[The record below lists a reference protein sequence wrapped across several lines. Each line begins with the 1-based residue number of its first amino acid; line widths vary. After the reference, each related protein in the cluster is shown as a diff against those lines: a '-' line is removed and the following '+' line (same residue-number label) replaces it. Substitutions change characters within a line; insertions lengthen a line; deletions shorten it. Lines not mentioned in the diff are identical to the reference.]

1 MKEQKV
7 IEIWQ
12 KLQRLAAERIE
23 NNRRALGLESWEIGD
38 SYMTDLSINFTN
50 DDIFEIL

>member
-1 MKEQKV
+1 MEEKV
-7 IEIWQ
+7 IEVWQ

-23 NNRRALGLESWEIGD
+23 NNKRALGLEVWEISD
-38 SYMTDLSINFTN
+38 SYMTDLSIDFTN